1 MWKYFVYGNYDGS
14 VFGLVRLHNIDVER
28 YDGKEIWNA
37 NWGGSG
43 QAYMD
48 ICGMG
53 DGWSRFREIKE
64 SEVEETQSRNAPET
78 QKNQKD
84 GSKKKKRQRH

>member
-64 SEVEETQSRNAPET
+64 SEVEEIKIYLDDRFEKLNLFSY
-78 QKNQKD
+78 KKD
-84 GSKKKKRQRH
+84 NLGT